1 MRNFK
6 LGAVFLAVALIMAP
20 LSAGVGQAQDAYTY
34 QYFVTNSASNFVLG
48 IQGISGWQVPN
59 FSDSGAV
66 GLNFNNVTVNG
77 IYNAS
82 YGVGSFRNQGSIAYV
97 NIQPNLEVVPATF
110 VGLLFS
116 ENNLATFA
124 NYDYAASLNFSGFQ
138 GSGIVV
144 FNLMAGSFSN
154 QLTAVSFSMGRNV
167 IAPPSI
173 TLANVIQGDPTIVT
187 LSNKQ
192 MQAIAAT
199 SNNDIQVQGK
209 QSAVATVQGAPN
221 VSGICAITLSA
232 GINNQIIHRVEV
244 NVNTGN

>member
-6 LGAVFLAVALIMAP
+6 LGAVFLAVVLTMAI
-20 LSAGVGQAQDAYTY
+20 LSAGVGRAQDAFTY
-34 QYFVTNSASNFVLG
+34 QYFVTNSASNYVFAL
-48 IQGISGWQVPN
+48 QGISGWYVPN

-82 YGVGSFRNQGSIAYV
+82 YGVGSFRNQGSLAFV
-97 NIQPNLEVVPATF
+97 NIQPDLQVPPATF
-110 VGLLFS
+110 IGQSWS
-116 ENNLATFA
+116 ENNRATFT

-144 FNLMAGSFSN
+144 FNVMAGSFSN
-154 QLTAVSFSMGRNV
+154 QLTAVSFTMGKNV
-167 IAPPSI
+167 IAPPST
-173 TLANVIQGDPTIVT
+173 TLVNVIQGDPAIVT

-192 MQAIAAT
+192 MAAIAAT

>member
-6 LGAVFLAVALIMAP
+6 LGAVFFAVLLTMAP
-20 LSAGVGQAQDAYTY
+20 LSAGVGRAQDAFTY
-34 QYFVTNSASNFVLG
+34 QYFVTNSASNYVFA

-66 GLNFNNVTVNG
+66 GLNLNNVTVNG

-82 YGVGSFRNQGSIAYV
+82 YGVGSFRNQGSIAFV
-97 NIQPNLEVVPATF
+97 NIQPNLQVVPATF
-110 VGLLFS
+110 FGYQFS
-116 ENNLATFA
+116 ENNRATFT
-124 NYDYAASLNFSGFQ
+124 NYDYAASLNFSGFR

-154 QLTAVSFSMGRNV
+154 QLTAVSFSMGKNV
-167 IAPPSI
+167 IAPPST
-173 TLANVIQGDPTIVT
+173 TLANVIQGNPAIVS
-187 LSNKQ
+187 LSNQQ
-192 MQAIAAT
+192 MAAIAAT

-209 QSAVATVQGAPN
+209 QNAVATVQGAPN